1 MKSLLRAT
9 GVALLLA
16 MTSCGVETSTLTGSL
31 ERFYK
36 LGYTQVRA
44 RLYASELSI
53 EYVNENGEVPV
64 RITVLRSPRLA
75 RERVFTL
82 PEEGRVNGRVRDTD
96 LPEMNDGTVTLT
108 TFTIEPGAVVTG
120 EFGANFQVGK
130 DTAALAGTFE
140 TTLEIIDQ
148 VPGYDLGIELD
159 LGDMDMSDMDMSD
172 TTEMMP

>member
-1 MKSLLRAT
+1 MKLMPRAAIAAT
-9 GVALLLA
+9 LLA
-16 MTSCGVETSTLTGSL
+16 LTSCGVETSTLTGSL

-36 LGYTQVRA
+36 LNYTQVRA
-44 RLYASELSI
+44 RLYASELAI

-64 RITVLRSPRLA
+64 RITVIRSPKLG

-82 PEEGRVNGRVRDTD
+82 PEDGRVNGRVKDTD
-96 LPEMNDGTVTLT
+96 LPEMNDGMVTLT
-108 TFTIEPGAVVTG
+108 SFTVEQGALLTG
-120 EFGANFQVGK
+120 EFGANFQVGE

-159 LGDMDMSDMDMSD
+159 LGDMDMTDMDMTD
-172 TTEMMP
+172 MTEMMP